1 MSITQIGRYKITG
14 TLGRGA
20 MGIVYQAHDP
30 LIERT
35 VAIKAVN
42 CKALSP
48 AEAEDFEQ
56 RFFREAKSAGRLNHP
71 NIVTIHDVGRSDDL
85 PYIAMEFLVGRSLR
99 DILDSGVELPLGRIA
114 EIAAEIADGLAFA
127 HANNVVHRDI
137 KPANI
142 MVLDSGVVKITDFG
156 IALLPSGA
164 LTMIG
169 ASLGTP
175 KYMSPEQINGG
186 ATDGRSDIFSLG
198 AVLYEMLTGRAPFT
212 GDNLESILYQ
222 VLNITPALPSSINP
236 DLPLGF
242 DRIVARAMAKE
253 PQDRYA
259 NAAELAVDL
268 RNIRHA
274 SGLQKAPE
282 AAKVRADVAPDQSA
296 STGMATSVVANPA
309 RRSKHVQYSVVA
321 LGVLAIVT
329 AWLLLRTPAQVSE
342 AAAPQSAA
350 PVSTASAAAE
360 LAVPLAVDLNQE
372 AAPANDNASKTEATA
387 PPQPVKASVTAKAKA
402 RRAAATEKN
411 STRRSDAWQVAL
423 RSELS
428 TCDRQSLF
436 RRILCVDKAR
446 RKYCPGHWNT
456 IKECSVQTNNP

>member
-42 CKALSP
+42 CKALTP
-48 AEAEDFEQ
+48 AEAEDFEL

-71 NIVTIHDVGRSDDL
+71 NIVTIHDVGRSDEV

-99 DILDSGVELPLGRIA
+99 GILDSGVELPLARIA

-169 ASLGTP
+169 TSLGTP
-175 KYMSPEQINGG
+175 KYMSPEQVVGSV
-186 ATDGRSDIFSLG
+186 TDGRSDVFSLG
-198 AVLYEMLTGRAPFT
+198 AVLYEMLTGRAPFA

-236 DLPLGF
+236 DLSYGF

-259 NAAELAVDL
+259 NAAEMAVDL
-268 RNIRHA
+268 RNLRHA
-274 SGLQKAPE
+274 SGLLKGSE
-282 AAKVRADVAPDQSA
+282 AAKVPVGVDKREGAGTAI
-296 STGMATSVVANPA
+296 GVVANSA
-309 RRSKHVQYSVVA
+309 GSGKRAWYFGVA
-321 LGVLAIVT
+321 LVALAIV
-329 AWLLLRTPAQVSE
+329 AVWLLFRPPAQVP
-342 AAAPQSAA
+342 AAPVARSAA
-350 PVSTASAAAE
+350 PLGTESAPPIAVDANQKAASTA
-360 LAVPLAVDLNQE
+360 D
-372 AAPANDNASKTEATA
+372 NDSKPKVTEAPRPLKDDIVA
-387 PPQPVKASVTAKAKA
+387 AKAKGREA
-402 RRAAATEKN
+402 RRAAAAKKDIAP
-411 STRRSDAWQVAL
+411 RSDAWQVAL
-423 RSELS
+423 RNELS
-428 TCDRQSLF
+428 VCDRESLF

-446 RKYCPGHWNT
+446 RKYCPGHWDS
-456 IKECSVQTNNP
+456 IRECSVQTNNR

>member
-1 MSITQIGRYKITG
+1 MSITQIGRYTITG

-35 VAIKAVN
+35 VAIKAVD

-71 NIVTIHDVGRSDDL
+71 NIVTIHDVGRSDAL
-85 PYIAMEFLVGRSLR
+85 PYMAMEFLVGRSLR
-99 DILDSGVELPLGRIA
+99 DILDSGVELPLVRIA

-169 ASLGTP
+169 TSLGTP
-175 KYMSPEQINGG
+175 KYMSPEQVIGSV
-186 ATDGRSDIFSLG
+186 TDGRSDIFSLG

-236 DLPLGF
+236 DLSHGF
-242 DRIVARAMAKE
+242 DRIVTRAMARE

-259 NAAELAVDL
+259 NAAEMAVDL
-268 RNIRHA
+268 RNLRHA
-274 SGLQKAPE
+274 SGLLKGSE
-282 AAKVRADVAPDQSA
+282 AVKVPAGVDNGAGTAAGALANSA
-296 STGMATSVVANPA
+296 SRGKRVRYFAAALVASALVAAWLSFRPPA
-309 RRSKHVQYSVVA
+309 RV
-321 LGVLAIVT
+321 
-329 AWLLLRTPAQVSE
+329 P
-342 AAAPQSAA
+342 AA
-350 PVSTASAAAE
+350 PVAQSTA
-360 LAVPLAVDLNQE
+360 PLSTESTPPPAVDANQKAALATDNGGKPEATE
-372 AAPANDNASKTEATA
+372 AARPLKDNIVA
-387 PPQPVKASVTAKAKA
+387 AKAKAREA
-402 RRAAATEKN
+402 RRAAATEKD
-411 STRRSDAWQVAL
+411 SLPRSESWQVAL

-428 TCDRQSLF
+428 VCDRQSLF

-446 RKYCPGHWNT
+446 RKYCPGHWNS
-456 IKECSVQTNNP
+456 IKECSTQTNNP